1 MLTTAIQTQPNQYN
15 DYYSV
20 IAKGPMLDR
29 VYTMR
34 YRSYSAEG
42 YIEENSS
49 QKFID
54 EYDNQPSS
62 ICFLAYQKNKA
73 IGSMR
78 ACVYNPS
85 DENSLIPVMEVFENE
100 IRDNVGYDNIL
111 VEMNKFVIDTSFQ
124 RKGGM
129 QARLT
134 LMGSVF
140 NESVNRNAKA
150 ILVAVRPEHAR
161 FYQIF
166 GAKVISDIKSYP
178 HLSFKTLLMVC
189 NDLDLAGNILRSK
202 LRAA

>member
-1 MLTTAIQTQPNQYN
+1 MLTTALQTQENQSS

-20 IAKGPMLDR
+20 VAKGPMLDR
-29 VYTMR
+29 VYSMR

-49 QKFID
+49 LKFID
-54 EYDNQPSS
+54 EYDNKPNST
-62 ICFLAYQKNKA
+62 CFLAYQKNKT

-78 ACVYNPS
+78 ACIFDPANPES
-85 DENSLIPVMEVFENE
+85 IIPVMEVFDNE
-100 IRDNVGYDNIL
+100 IRENVGYDNTL

-124 RKGGM
+124 RKGGI

-134 LMGSVF
+134 LMRSVF
-140 NESVNRNAKA
+140 DESVRRNAKA

-166 GAKVISDIKSYP
+166 GAKIISDIKSYP

-189 NDLDLAGNILRSK
+189 DDLDLAGNILRSK